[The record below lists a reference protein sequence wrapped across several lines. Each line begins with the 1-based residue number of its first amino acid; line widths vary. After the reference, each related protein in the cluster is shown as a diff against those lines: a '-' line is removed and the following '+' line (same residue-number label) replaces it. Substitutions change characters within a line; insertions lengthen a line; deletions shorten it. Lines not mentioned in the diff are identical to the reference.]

1 MALVVP
7 EGFLFRK
14 TTAAVRQ
21 FLLSKAKLQLVIS
34 KKRKMVGINDLNKID
49 SSDLS
54 KVDKNPDLK
63 TNMFEL
69 GFKIIDLKKIKN
81 NGYNLVGNHYREAI
95 KKEKFTLVK
104 LSKICHI
111 YIMVQPLQ
119 EKNKNIG
126 ITVIYLGLP

>member
-1 MALVVP
+1 MH
-7 EGFLFRK
+7 
-14 TTAAVRQ
+14 
-21 FLLSKAKLQLVIS
+21 IS
-34 KKRKMVGINDLNKID
+34 QIIKKNIDVTLDNKKRKMVGINDLNKID
-49 SSDLS
+49 SSDIS

-69 GFKIIDLKKIKN
+69 GFEIIDLKKIKN

-111 YIMVQPLQ
+111 YNGSTPSRKEQKYWYNGDIPWFTLEDLENGENV
-119 EKNKNIG
+119 
-126 ITVIYLGLP
+126 